1 MASLLPFFLPSNRGF
16 HPQMSHCLLSAAV
29 DYKIEKDM
37 HCVDIVGSSSI
48 LRKIG
53 KCLPDNQLPSRT
65 SEEIK
70 EELLRIYERWERI
83 SNLKKFEAA
92 LRDTQIYYDKSV
104 VRFEPLEYMFWAEVK
119 VSLSIFS

>member
-1 MASLLPFFLPSNRGF
+1 
-16 HPQMSHCLLSAAV
+16 MSHCLLSAAV

-37 HCVDIVGSSSI
+37 QCVDIVGSSSI

-70 EELLRIYERWERI
+70 EEFLRIYERWERI

-92 LRDTQIYYDKSV
+92 LRDSTLYYDKSEI
-104 VRFEPLEYMFWAEVK
+104 RFEPSEYQFWAEVK
-119 VSLSIFS
+119 VSLFILS